1 MNVMKSTDKFL
12 NQKIRLRD
20 INGLALRNAEILRKS
35 IADAKNSG
43 NFFKKGS
50 ALIKDALEN

>member
-1 MNVMKSTDKFL
+1 MKSTDKFL